1 MTSLKVRAYGKHA
14 AIAMISTLIV
24 GGGIGGLSLARELT
38 IRALPVTVLEK
49 AAQLNPIGA
58 GIIMNP
64 NAMGVLER
72 NGLAEALRRDAW
84 PYLMRETCDR
94 RGRLLAVRDYR
105 PLYDSGKLSTGALV
119 HRAHLLEALYRGV
132 PRESVR
138 FGVAV
143 RSIDLLPDR
152 VRLETERHGVFEA
165 DVLVGA
171 DGIHSQVRRHAF
183 GEIEPLYMG
192 YRSHRMVVDNVAGI
206 RNFTEF
212 LGHGQR
218 IGLVPISERRLY
230 AWTTFNSPRERPPVL
245 DSADAFRAMF
255 AQFTD
260 ERIRRLFSQ
269 LCSSDEF
276 ITTEV
281 EEIRLDRWAQ
291 GRSVLLGDAVH
302 AMTPNI
308 GQGAGMAMEDA
319 AVLAAELEAVHSGG
333 QGLAQGLEK
342 YVARRKSRVETVMR
356 VSREVGDEGQLS
368 STIGCWLRNRRVRR
382 AGRDKEKMLADLERL
397 LAYPG

>member
-1 MTSLKVRAYGKHA
+1 MYGKHA
-14 AIAMISTLIV
+14 AMAMISTLVV

-38 IRALPVTVLEK
+38 IRGLPVTVLEK

-58 GIIMNP
+58 GIIINP
-64 NAMGVLER
+64 NAMRVLER

-84 PYLMRETCDR
+84 PYLMRETCDH

-105 PLYDSGKLSTGALV
+105 PLYDSGKLSTGALA
-119 HRAHLLEALYRGV
+119 HRAQLLQTLCRGV
-132 PRESVR
+132 PREAVR

-143 RSIDLLPDR
+143 RSIDLVPDR
-152 VRLETERHGVFEA
+152 VRLETEDHGVFEA

-192 YRSHRMVVDNVAGI
+192 YRSHRMVVDNVAGV

-212 LGHGQR
+212 LGHGRR

-230 AWTTFNSPRERPPVL
+230 VWTTFNSPRDRPSAL
-245 DSADAFRAMF
+245 ESADAFRAMF

-269 LCSSDEF
+269 LRSADEI

-281 EEIRLDRWAQ
+281 EEIRLDRWTR

-319 AVLAAELEAVHSGG
+319 AVLAAELEGVHARR
-333 QGLAQGLEK
+333 QGLAQGLEN

-368 STIGCWLRNRRVRR
+368 GVIGCWLRNRRVHR
-382 AGRDKEKMLADLERL
+382 AGRDRGKMLADLERL
-397 LAYPG
+397 LAYPD